1 MATGGQ
7 ALCPVLVWL
16 KSSRL
21 ASESL
26 QAGWED
32 RKQFSKYSI
41 DLEENVFR
49 SVLNYYELPYDLARG
64 SRGSEKR
71 MALRKKDLPRASG

>member
-1 MATGGQ
+1 MSCTGMAEIVKT
-7 ALCPVLVWL
+7 VL
-16 KSSRL
+16 S
-21 ASESL
+21 SESL

-41 DLEENVFR
+41 DLEENVFI
-49 SVLNYYELPYDLARG
+49 SVLNYHELPYDLDRG

-71 MALRKKDLPRASG
+71 MALRKKDLPQVSG